1 VLVGAGFHQLMTGGR
16 AAEADRRVAVDAS
29 VVARAL
35 DELPLA
41 VFALHFDHRHAFA
54 GQSLA
59 HVFGRLRHAAVR
71 IEVAVVGVFVVDR
84 HQRAVFLARE
94 FEQAHAVV
102 VVAELHFLCRRGAVA
117 ARVEGRAVLVQ
128 RLTPADQHRRLVA
141 FGQADGV
148 SGGGWNAVEA
158 EQTAVAG
165 ADTGGQHAATQQVAA
180 EEHRRAAQRAG
191 ADETAT
197 AQADHFFQVCGLV
210 FF

>member
-1 VLVGAGFHQLMTGGR
+1 MLVGAGFHQLVAGSR
-16 AAEADRRVAVDAS
+16 AAEADRRVAVDAP

-41 VFALHFDHRHAFA
+41 VLALHLNHRHAFA
-54 GQSLA
+54 GQGLA
-59 HVFGRLRHAAVR
+59 HVLGRLRHAAVR

-84 HQRAVFLARE
+84 HQRTVFLARE
-94 FEQAHAVV
+94 FKQAHPVV
-102 VVAELHFLCRRGAVA
+102 VVAKLHFLRSRCAVA
-117 ARVEGRAVLVQ
+117 ARVEGRAVLLQ
-128 RLTPADQHRRLVA
+128 RLAPADQHRRLVA
-141 FGQADGV
+141 LGQADGV
-148 SGGGWNAVEA
+148 GGGSRNAVEA

-165 ADTGGQHAATQQVAA
+165 ADTGGQYAAAQQVAA